1 MLKVSVLDELL
12 ARFLSET
19 SDLLAVLVVDFDG
32 LIIAKQSIH
41 DFDEETLGAIISILD
56 ETINKIKRFA
66 NTSFGSGTF
75 DTNTFRL
82 FYMEL
87 GTNSPT
93 IFAMIAD
100 QYNEILKYIPYSYI
114 VAEKITQILNYK
126 DTSISLPSF
135 KGNGQTLSRST
146 NPEGTI
152 IKSLIHNIIIVGSE
166 QAGKSSLVD
175 MYVNENFKEEYSP
188 TIGVSFVEKEFQ
200 ITKEIKLIFHIYDM
214 GGLKCFAKI
223 RKTYYESAEAVIIMF
238 DFSKFETANEIY
250 DWIEEAR
257 KFTDMEEIPYI
268 LVGNKVD
275 LIENRTEIS
284 TKVNQIVQQY
294 NLPYF
299 ETSALT
305 GEGLDELFMH
315 LTLKLT

>member
-1 MLKVSVLDELL
+1 MLKVSVMDELL
-12 ARFLSET
+12 ANFLSET

-32 LIIAKQSIH
+32 LIIAKQSVR

-66 NTSFGSGTF
+66 KTSFGSGTF

-87 GTNSPT
+87 GTKSPS
-93 IFAMIAD
+93 IFAMVTD

-114 VAEKITQILNYK
+114 VAEKISQVLNYQ

-135 KGNGQTLSRST
+135 KSNGKILSNS
-146 NPEGTI
+146 N
-152 IKSLIHNIIIVGSE
+152 IKNLVHNIIIVGSD
-166 QAGKSSLVD
+166 QAGKSCLVD

-223 RKTYYESAEAVIIMF
+223 RKTYYQSAEAVIIMF
-238 DFSKFETANEIY
+238 DFSKFDTMDEIY

-257 KFTDMEEIPYI
+257 KFTDAEKIPYI

-284 TKVNQIVQQY
+284 NKVNEFAQQY
-294 NLPYF
+294 NLTYF